1 MPRQITGAGKDLQA
15 RNVIKKSEII
25 SSSIQNPKKRR
36 PHPLVGRWVGSFAF
50 RSLVVASFFYY
61 SYVIFHNITH
71 RNKVDHSMATHR
83 KERQEPLITGGLS
96 AKWWFFN
103 LRLKKRMT
111 YLPCALC
118 GWIINHTHIIIL
130 LSYNFYTNI
139 ISSYYIAA
147 CAIT

>member
-71 RNKVDHSMATHR
+71 RNKVDPPW
-83 KERQEPLITGGLS
+83 QPITKKDRSLLSLS

-118 GWIINHTHIIIL
+118 EWIINHTHIIIL

>member
-1 MPRQITGAGKDLQA
+1 
-15 RNVIKKSEII
+15 
-25 SSSIQNPKKRR
+25 
-36 PHPLVGRWVGSFAF
+36 
-50 RSLVVASFFYY
+50 
-61 SYVIFHNITH
+61 
-71 RNKVDHSMATHR
+71 MATHH